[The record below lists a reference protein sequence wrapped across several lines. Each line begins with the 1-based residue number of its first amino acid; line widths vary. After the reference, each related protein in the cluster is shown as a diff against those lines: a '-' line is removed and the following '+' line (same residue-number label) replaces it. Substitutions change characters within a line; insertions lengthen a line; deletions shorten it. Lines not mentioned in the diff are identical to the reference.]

1 MCVWPESHV
10 MEETSFKQKYLLEIA
25 WKLLVVVRRALCALC
40 VRSWYCVLSL
50 SPFSNSILCVAIIV
64 ADLVSSYPII
74 LQNVGLVAADKHLS
88 AQHGPVLC
96 SVLWTELF
104 IDCRSPP
111 PLFISPRSALDNF
124 DIDVNIA
131 LSHWRIYEDTILNTK
146 QAFRTHRHELE
157 INACLNIKLI
167 KILKAAFWWLTLWTS
182 VPI

>member
-25 WKLLVVVRRALCALC
+25 WKLLVVVRRALCELC

-50 SPFSNSILCVAIIV
+50 SPVSNSILCVAITA

-74 LQNVGLVAADKHLS
+74 IQNVGLVAADKHLHS
-88 AQHGPVLC
+88 TGQ
-96 SVLWTELF
+96 LWSELF

-124 DIDVNIA
+124 DIDVNVA
-131 LSHWRIYEDTILNTK
+131 HLCCRIYEDTTTLLNTK

-157 INACLNIKLI
+157 VNA
-167 KILKAAFWWLTLWTS
+167 WT
-182 VPI
+182 